1 MYVAVLQAAAD
12 EARAQLAAGQRVP
25 GILGSLVSAVDE
37 DGNKLTDTELGDNL
51 LLILL
56 AGHDTSSTTLTSAMA
71 NIQVLLL
78 ELIIILFI

>member
-1 MYVAVLQAAAD
+1 MQAAVD
-12 EARAQLAAGQRVP
+12 EARGQLAAGQHVP

-37 DGNKLTDTELGDNL
+37 EGNRLTDAELGDNL

-71 NIQVLLL
+71 NLQVYNSKRLSSKVLN
-78 ELIIILFI
+78 FV